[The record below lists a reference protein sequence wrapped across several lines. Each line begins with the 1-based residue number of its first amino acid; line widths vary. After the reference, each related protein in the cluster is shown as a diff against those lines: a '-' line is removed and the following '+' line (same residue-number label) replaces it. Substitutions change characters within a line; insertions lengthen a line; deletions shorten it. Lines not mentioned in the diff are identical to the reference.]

1 MHTMKHTIED
11 LEPATD
17 YHANVQIKNQ
27 FMWGENQQFTFS
39 TRKVSPTTTTT
50 PTFTTTPTTTTFPT
64 TTFVEDKVGPTS
76 GSVQEV
82 AGQQSTL
89 SGSGSAG
96 LNALLLLLT
105 VFLLR
110 T

>member
-76 GSVQEV
+76 GSVQV